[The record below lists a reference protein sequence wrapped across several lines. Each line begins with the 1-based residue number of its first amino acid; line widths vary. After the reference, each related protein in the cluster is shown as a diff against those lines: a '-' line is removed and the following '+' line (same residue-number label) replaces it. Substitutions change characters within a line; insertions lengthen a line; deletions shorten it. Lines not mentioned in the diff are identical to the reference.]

1 MAPRTENVHRGTLP
15 EGFVRVAHIGEI
27 PDRRSKKITLNGREI
42 ALWHVGDRYYAV
54 GNVCP
59 HQHFSS
65 LHQGSLEGLFLT
77 CPMHGWTY
85 SLETG
90 MATVGNGRV
99 PTYRV
104 KIQGDEVLVER
115 PSGESADDDEA

>member
-1 MAPRTENVHRGTLP
+1 MIPH
-15 EGFVRVAHIGEI
+15 GFVHVARVREI
-27 PDRRSKKITLNGREI
+27 PDRRSKKIILGDREI
-42 ALWHVGDRYYAV
+42 ALWHVGDKFYAI

-65 LHQGSLEGLFLT
+65 LHQGILDGLFLT

-90 MATVGNGRV
+90 IASVGNGRV

-104 KIQGDEVLVER
+104 EVRGEDVFLEGLPDE
-115 PSGESADDDEA
+115 

>member
-1 MAPRTENVHRGTLP
+1 MALHTERERGDTIP
-15 EGFVRVAHIGEI
+15 KGFVRVAHVREI
-27 PDRRSKKITLNGREI
+27 PDRCSKKIILDNEEI
-42 ALWHVGDRYYAV
+42 ALWHVGGKFYAV

-65 LHQGSLEGLFLT
+65 LHQGELNGLFLT

-99 PTYRV
+99 RTYRV
-104 KIQGDEVLVER
+104 EILGDQVLLEG
-115 PSGESADDDEA
+115 PAGKATDDDA